1 MVRLEAPPKEQSPP
15 KEQTSPG
22 FRALVLPVLLVT
34 AATTLMVVLVEDAA
48 RIPLALYGAG
58 ALVVIGWCAG
68 ELARRRR
75 AVSVLHEHY
84 AYRISLLEGRLAQ
97 HDEESVR
104 LGKELVP
111 AAVHRL
117 RQGESP
123 DEVIRV
129 VVDGDERYRELPA
142 AQRALLKYVLQI
154 VDDEEAMRES
164 AQRSFV
170 NIARRVQSLVHQQ
183 ASELREMEDAHGRN
197 PEVFDDLL
205 RIDHGTALIGRL
217 ADSITVLGKARPG
230 RQWPRPVPLFSV
242 LRGAMSRILEYQRVD
257 LHSISKVAIIGTAV
271 EPLIHAC
278 AELLDNATRYSPPQ
292 TRVHVT
298 AVEVQTGI
306 AIEIEDGGVSLS
318 EEARA
323 RAERML
329 ARAQAG
335 IDLND
340 LGETPRLGMAVV
352 GRLCQMY
359 HLQVSLRQSAYGGV
373 RAVLIVPRSIV
384 TTGPA
389 PGIAHGIGA
398 SALPRGSVSDLPTTD
413 VLRPANRVPR
423 PVTGPRRPAPVA
435 AVGEDDVPVVTEW
448 TENGLPQRR
457 SRGRAP
463 LGSHNLGLQGAGYGG
478 AGRAGGQP
486 YGPPNGGANG
496 TANGA
501 AHGRTH
507 DHGGIGNGI
516 GPGNGFGP
524 GAANGPGVGAAG
536 AGGAGG
542 LTPEQKPG
550 PGIWLEAFTKAV
562 NGTPGE
568 PAAGTGESPGRTG
581 DHGESDD
588 VRGKGDLK

>member
-1 MVRLEAPPKEQSPP
+1 MVRVEAPMNDQVPS
-15 KEQTSPG
+15 TV
-22 FRALVLPVLLVT
+22 RALLLSAALMAT
-34 AATTLMVVLVEDAA
+34 ATAVVVVFVADAA
-48 RIPLALYGAG
+48 RIPVAAYGAVATVLVSWG
-58 ALVVIGWCAG
+58 AREISRRG
-68 ELARRRR
+68 EATRALHTRYGQHVAFLERRI
-75 AVSVLHEHY
+75 AEHD
-84 AYRISLLEGRLAQ
+84 SQ
-97 HDEESVR
+97 SVR
-104 LGKELVP
+104 LGKELMP
-111 AAVHRL
+111 LAIYQL
-117 RQGESP
+117 RRGNSP
-123 DEVIRV
+123 QEVMNVI
-129 VVDGDERYRELPA
+129 VDGDERYRELPES
-142 AQRALLKYVLQI
+142 QRVLLRAILDI

-183 ASELREMEDAHGRN
+183 ASELREMEEHHGRD

-217 ADSITVLGKARPG
+217 ADSVAVLGKARPG

-257 LHSISKVAIIGTAV
+257 LHSIAKVAIIGTAV

-318 EEARA
+318 EEART

-329 ARAQAG
+329 AQAQAG

-359 HLQVSLRQSAYGGV
+359 NLQVSLRQSAYGGV
-373 RAVLIVPRSIV
+373 RAVLVVPRDVV

-398 SALPRGSVSDLPTTD
+398 TALGIGGTELPQMRPP
-413 VLRPANRVPR
+413 RPAATSGAPN
-423 PVTGPRRPAPVA
+423 RPAPAGDRTSGQAPATAPAPVPAPRPATGPVRSVPARA
-435 AVGEDDVPVVTEW
+435 AMEDDVPVVTEW
-448 TENGLPQRR
+448 TANGLPQRR

-463 LGSHNLGLQGAGYGG
+463 LGSHNIVRTPAP
-478 AGRAGGQP
+478 RP
-486 YGPPNGGANG
+486 SNG
-496 TANGA
+496 TAAGTAGAPGTSNGA
-501 AHGRTH
+501 GE
-507 DHGGIGNGI
+507 
-516 GPGNGFGP
+516 
-524 GAANGPGVGAAG
+524 AA
-536 AGGAGG
+536 
-542 LTPEQKPG
+542 QKPG

-562 NGTPGE
+562 NGEPRQEPSTGAPGTGKGTGAGAATDTGEAPPDRPGE
-568 PAAGTGESPGRTG
+568 R
-581 DHGESDD
+581 GESDD
-588 VRGKGDLK
+588 VWGKGDLK

>member
-1 MVRLEAPPKEQSPP
+1 MVRVEAPPSDQASPAV
-15 KEQTSPG
+15 
-22 FRALVLPVLLVT
+22 RALLLPAVLIV
-34 AATTLMVVLVEDAA
+34 AATAGAVVLVPDAA
-48 RIPLALYGAG
+48 RIPLVVYGAV
-58 ALVVIGWCAG
+58 ATIVVTWCAG
-68 ELARRRR
+68 ELSRR
-75 AVSVLHEHY
+75 ARTVSTLHEHY
-84 AYRISLLEGRLAQ
+84 TYRLAQLERRLAQ
-97 HDEESVR
+97 HDEETVR
-104 LGKELVP
+104 LGKELMP
-111 AAVHRL
+111 ATIHRM

-123 DEVIRV
+123 AEVIRA
-129 VVDGDERYRELPA
+129 VVDGDERYRELPT
-142 AQRALLKYVLQI
+142 AQRSLLRSVLQI

-170 NIARRVQSLVHQQ
+170 NIARRVQSIVHQQ
-183 ASELREMEDAHGRN
+183 ASELREMEEAHGRN

-217 ADSITVLGKARPG
+217 ADSIAVLGKARPG
-230 RQWPRPVPLFSV
+230 RQWPKPVPLFSV

-257 LHSISKVAIIGTAV
+257 LHSIAKVAIIGTAV

-323 RAERML
+323 RAETML
-329 ARAQAG
+329 AQAQAG

-359 HLQVSLRQSAYGGV
+359 NLQVSLRQSAYGGV
-373 RAVLIVPRSIV
+373 RAVLIVPRDVV

-398 SALPRGSVSDLPTTD
+398 SALPRGSGAGLPTTD

-423 PVTGPRRPAPVA
+423 PATGPQPSVPVA
-435 AVGEDDVPVVTEW
+435 GPMEDDIPVVTEW

-463 LGSHNLGLQGAGYGG
+463 LGSHNLGLQNTGRSEGRGDARPQGSGQANGRGNGYGSSGNGSRETAGNGYGG
-478 AGRAGGQP
+478 NGYGSGGGYDGGRGDAP
-486 YGPPNGGANG
+486 GGAPDG
-496 TANGA
+496 TQ
-501 AHGRTH
+501 R
-507 DHGGIGNGI
+507 DGG
-516 GPGNGFGP
+516 
-524 GAANGPGVGAAG
+524 
-536 AGGAGG
+536 
-542 LTPEQKPG
+542 TPEKKPG

-562 NGTPGE
+562 NGTPREPSAGAGE
-568 PAAGTGESPGRTG
+568 APGHPG
-581 DHGESDD
+581 DQGESDD
-588 VRGKGDLK
+588 MWGKGDLK

>member
-1 MVRLEAPPKEQSPP
+1 MVRVEAPMNDQASP
-15 KEQTSPG
+15 TV
-22 FRALVLPVLLVT
+22 RALLLSVALMVT
-34 AATTLMVVLVEDAA
+34 ATAVVVVLVADAA
-48 RIPLALYGAG
+48 RIPVAAYGAVATVLVTWG
-58 ALVVIGWCAG
+58 AVEI
-68 ELARRRR
+68 ARRGEATRALQVRHGQQVAFLERR
-75 AVSVLHEHY
+75 IAEHD
-84 AYRISLLEGRLAQ
+84 SQ
-97 HDEESVR
+97 SVR
-104 LGKELVP
+104 LGKELMP
-111 AAVHRL
+111 LAIHQL
-117 RQGESP
+117 RRGNSP
-123 DEVIRV
+123 QEVMHVI
-129 VVDGDERYRELPA
+129 VDGDDRYRELPDS
-142 AQRALLKYVLQI
+142 QRALLRAILDI

-183 ASELREMEDAHGRN
+183 ASELREMEEHHGRN

-217 ADSITVLGKARPG
+217 ADSVAVLGKARPG

-257 LHSISKVAIIGTAV
+257 LHSIAKVAIVGTAV

-329 ARAQAG
+329 AQAQAG

-340 LGETPRLGMAVV
+340 LGESPRLGMAVV

-359 HLQVSLRQSAYGGV
+359 NLQVSLRQSAYGGV
-373 RAVLIVPRSIV
+373 RAVLVVPRDVV

-398 SALPRGSVSDLPTTD
+398 SAMGTGGTELPEMRRPRTVDAALTAVGGTPDPGHGAPAPKPAPAPAAVPPP
-413 VLRPANRVPR
+413 RPA
-423 PVTGPRRPAPVA
+423 TGPVRSTPVRA
-435 AVGEDDVPVVTEW
+435 AMDDDVPVVTEW
-448 TENGLPQRR
+448 TANGLPQRR

-463 LGSHNLGLQGAGYGG
+463 LGSHNIVRAPAPQRTNGASAVTPGTAGAPSAPAAPNG
-478 AGRAGGQP
+478 TGEAGR
-486 YGPPNGGANG
+486 
-496 TANGA
+496 
-501 AHGRTH
+501 
-507 DHGGIGNGI
+507 
-516 GPGNGFGP
+516 
-524 GAANGPGVGAAG
+524 
-536 AGGAGG
+536 
-542 LTPEQKPG
+542 PG

-562 NGTPGE
+562 NGDPHPQGPSTGTTGTTGVTGATGTGDAPPDRPGE
-568 PAAGTGESPGRTG
+568 R
-581 DHGESDD
+581 GESDD
-588 VRGKGDLK
+588 VWGKGDLK